1 MRHPQ
6 AYLAHREILVNRRAC
21 GRYIY
26 TPRHLMYL
34 LLVLFSVIPLS
45 ACQTTPNTCNQARI
59 KLNWAKVESLQ
70 ASVSQLSSAEFE
82 GRKTQTAGAE
92 KTRHYI
98 KQQFSALGLT
108 PWEDDFIVPFRY
120 DTLFTQESGA
130 NVIAVAMAKVP
141 TRQWRIVVAHYDHL
155 GMKGNKLYAGADDN
169 ASGVAAMLAIAEH
182 WQRNVAEHH
191 ISPTDP
197 RLRAPL
203 PNVNLMFVATDA
215 EEPGLYG
222 STALVAQLKT
232 RLALTDVELMI
243 NLDMIGHPARNYA
256 VYLEGSRRFNHY
268 PQFAPQLTQYN
279 QLCIKPSYPKPIGRS
294 IEHTDWLRASDHYPF
309 HLANIPWLY
318 FGVPTDT
325 HYHTPQDTLD
335 KIDFIFLAA
344 VTESAFELIQ
354 LKGDFLR
361 N

>member
-1 MRHPQ
+1 MRYSQ
-6 AYLAHREILVNRRAC
+6 AFLAQCMHALNHRHVRQRHILS
-21 GRYIY
+21 
-26 TPRHLMYL
+26 LQWL
-34 LLVLFSVIPLS
+34 LILCAILTLS
-45 ACQTTPNTCNQARI
+45 ACQTRSICNQNLI
-59 KLNWAKVESLQ
+59 TLNWAKIDALQ

-92 KTRHYI
+92 KARHYI

-108 PWEDDFIVPFRY
+108 PWGNDFIVPFRY
-120 DTLFTQESGA
+120 DTLFTQERGA
-130 NVIAVAMAKVP
+130 NVIALAMANVP
-141 TRQWRIVVAHYDHL
+141 TRKWRIVVAHYDHL
-155 GMKGNKLYAGADDN
+155 GIKGNNLYAGADDN

-182 WQRNVAEHH
+182 WQQ
-191 ISPTDP
+191 
-197 RLRAPL
+197 RLIEQTTSSANHALQAPL

-222 STALVAQLKT
+222 STALVAQLNN
-232 RLALTDVELMI
+232 RLALIDVELMV
-243 NLDMIGHPARNYA
+243 NLDMIGNPARNYA
-256 VYLEGSRRFNHY
+256 VYLEGSRRFSHY
-268 PQFAPQLTQYN
+268 PQFVSQLTQHN
-279 QLCIKPSYPKPIGRS
+279 QLCIKPSYPKPLGRS

-354 LKGDFLR
+354 LKSDFLR